1 MKLEEV
7 LFFQCVLLLFG
18 RRFAAKFW
26 QVGDVLL
33 FVLWIEYCRRNKN
46 GLNLE
51 VLTVNLKLVGSSLIV
66 AGTALG
72 AGMLAIPM
80 VLAQFGLLWGTLLM
94 LFIWAGTTY
103 AALLLLE
110 ASCKVGGGVS
120 MNAIARETLGKGG
133 QLVTNGLL
141 YALLV
146 CLLMA
151 YIIGA
156 GDLVQKVTASMGIPV
171 STISSQ
177 VGFTLLVGIIV
188 SAGTGVVD
196 KLNRALFIGMI
207 VALILTL
214 FALMPS
220 VTFEGLDEVVSEDK
234 VALIKT
240 SSVLFTSFGFMVVI
254 PSLVSYNK
262 EASKTQLR
270 NMIIVGST
278 IPLICYLLWLLAVV
292 GNLPPHELAQYSN
305 VTELIA
311 VLGQQ
316 YSGLEFILSMF
327 TGLALLTSF
336 LGVAMALYDQNA
348 DLLQAGKPAVFVTT
362 FILPLLGAVFVPEHF
377 LAILSYAGIILV
389 FLAVFVPLSMTMKV
403 RRVPVED
410 NSIYEAGGGAM
421 GMSMMFLFG
430 CFLLVAQAV

>member
-1 MKLEEV
+1 M
-7 LFFQCVLLLFG
+7 
-18 RRFAAKFW
+18 
-26 QVGDVLL
+26 
-33 FVLWIEYCRRNKN
+33 
-46 GLNLE
+46 
-51 VLTVNLKLVGSSLIV
+51 NLKLVGSSLIV